1 VLYTVTM
8 DLSTTQE
15 VLLIILSSALAIF
28 LILAIAVVVTA
39 LLILK
44 KVKLII
50 GKAEHIIE
58 SAETAANIFKKTATP
73 VGIFHVIQNI
83 VSTVSNSNK
92 RNKD

>member
-1 VLYTVTM
+1 M

-28 LILAIAVVVTA
+28 LILAIAVVVTV
-39 LLILK
+39 LVILK
-44 KVKLII
+44 KVKLFIE
-50 GKAEHIIE
+50 KAEHIVE

-83 VSTVSNSNK
+83 VSTVSNK